1 MRRPLGRRA
10 LTYLSLLTL
19 VGATLVATGT
29 PQSAPAQAAPVAS
42 DAAPGNNGIQYK
54 VLVFTRSA
62 QGTHPATAAGVEA
75 IRQLGKDRRFTVDV
89 TDDARKFRE
98 PHLKQFRA
106 VVFLNTSGDVLDDAQ
121 RTAFEA
127 YYRGG
132 GGFVG
137 VHSAIEA
144 QPGWTFL
151 DNVLGTRAVGA
162 PTAAGA
168 ATVTVADRV
177 HPASATLPERWT
189 TTDRWYNF
197 AANVR
202 GVSHVLATV
211 DEKTYDGGTMGFDH
225 PITWCKDYQGGRS
238 FYTGL
243 GATPESF
250 RGADLRAHLG
260 GAIQWAAGV
269 TDGDCGATVLANYQ
283 MTVIGAQPNV
293 NEPIGFDVLPDGRV
307 IQTDRRGGVRLHEPD
322 GNRTT
327 VLAQIPVYTHSED
340 GMYGPAIDRDFAT
353 NKWVYLFYAPLLDT
367 PTGAAP
373 TTSTD
378 PNAWDVWNGYF
389 QLSRFKFVDG
399 ENPSL
404 DLATE
409 QKIMQVPV
417 DRGACCHVAGDIAFD
432 SENNLWLVTGDD
444 TPASAGGAGGF
455 SPHND
460 SVSAT
465 GVYQAPF
472 ADARRAS
479 ANTNDL
485 RGKIL
490 RITVQPDGSYTVP
503 EGNLFPAAQYPAD
516 KTRPEIYAM
525 GLRNPFRITLDKND
539 VAYITDYSPD
549 SRDAAVGR
557 GPEGTGRMMVV
568 DKPAN
573 YGWPM
578 CVQPDLPY
586 FEMNWT
592 TSPIS
597 PIAPFDCA
605 APKNTSRHNTGL
617 VDLPPVEKSE
627 LWYSFN
633 APTPCA
639 QAYLSTP
646 TQACPVLF
654 PELGTGGVGP
664 HGAAKY
670 DYDPELRS
678 ETKFPA
684 YYDGAIFFG
693 EFTRDYLREIR
704 LDSQGE
710 ILKINDLLS
719 CGGGPVTPARPFLCD
734 NPMDMMWGPDG
745 NFYLLTYGDGFFNI
759 NPDAAMVKFSYV
771 KGLRAPTAV
780 LNATP
785 TNGLAPLTVAFSS
798 EGSRDP
804 DPADSISFAW
814 DLNGD
819 GIVDSVDPNPSFT
832 YAANGV
838 YTARLT
844 VTDSSGKSASANTT
858 ITVGNTAPT
867 VRVDVPIEGGFFNW
881 GDDIPWSVTVTD
893 PEDGPIDCGRVEVTF
908 VLGHDDHGHGGANA
922 FGCSGVLPT
931 DPDDAGHG
939 GYIYGVISASYTD
952 NGANGQ
958 PALTTIGQQ
967 VIQDKLQQVEFAR
980 DQSGTT
986 VGNSA
991 DVGGGQQRGSLDP
1004 GDWIAINGTV
1014 NLKNMDSVTLRTSGG
1029 SAATAGQPR
1038 FAVEYRRDSPTGPLL
1053 GTATVNATTGNNAFT
1068 NTTVPITDPGD
1079 TFRLY
1084 LVFRTVP
1091 GGPASG
1097 FGNLNWVQFN
1107 GQGIGLTP

>member
-1 MRRPLGRRA
+1 MRRSFGRRA
-10 LTYLSLLTL
+10 ATHLSLLAL
-19 VGATLVATGT
+19 VGATLVATAEQT
-29 PQSAPAQAAPVAS
+29 PTPAQAAPVLN
-42 DAAPGNNGIQYK
+42 APAPNSNGIQYK
-54 VLVFTRSA
+54 VLIFTRSA
-62 QGTHPATAAGVEA
+62 SGNNAATAAGVQA
-75 IRQLGKDRRFTVDV
+75 IQQLGQERRFTVEV
-89 TDDARKFRE
+89 TNDPRKFDE
-98 PHLKQFRA
+98 SHLKQFRA
-106 VVFLNTSGDVLDDAQ
+106 VVFLNTAGDVLNDAQ
-121 RTAFEA
+121 QAAFER
-127 YYRGG
+127 YYRDG

-137 VHSAIEA
+137 VNSAIEA
-144 QPGWTFL
+144 EPDWSFL
-151 DNVLGTRAVGA
+151 TNVLGTRATGA
-162 PTAAGA
+162 PSAAST

-177 HPASATLPERWT
+177 HPASKELPQRWS

-211 DEKTYDGGTMGFDH
+211 DEKTYTGGTMGFDH

-243 GATPESF
+243 GATPDSYDS
-250 RGADLRAHLG
+250 ADLRAHLG

-269 TDGDCGATVLANYQ
+269 TNGDCGATVLANYQ

-307 IQTDRRGGVRLHEPD
+307 IQTDRRGGVRLHNPET
-322 GNRTT
+322 NETT

-340 GMYGPAIDRDFAT
+340 GMYGPAIDNDFAT
-353 NKWVYLFYAPLLDT
+353 NKWVYLYYAPPLDT
-367 PTGAAP
+367 PTGGAP

-378 PNAWDVWNGYF
+378 PHAWDVWKGYF

-399 ENPSL
+399 DTPSL
-404 DLATE
+404 DLSTE
-409 QKIMQVPV
+409 QKILQVPV

-432 SENNLWLVTGDD
+432 SKNNLWLVTGDD
-444 TPASAGGAGGF
+444 TPAGGGGSGGF

-472 ADARRAS
+472 VDARRSS

-490 RITVQPDGSYTVP
+490 RITVGADGSYTVP
-503 EGNLFPAAQYPAD
+503 AGNLYPPGTD

-525 GLRNPFRITLDKND
+525 GFRNPFRITLDKND

-549 SRDAAVGR
+549 SSTPQVGR
-557 GPEGTGRMMVV
+557 GPAGTGRMMVV

-578 CVQPDLPY
+578 CVQPNLPY
-586 FEMNWT
+586 IEMNWT

-597 PIAPFDCA
+597 PVAPFDCA

-617 VDLPPVEKSE
+617 TDLKPVEKSE
-627 LWYSFN
+627 LWYSFQ
-633 APTPCA
+633 APTPCPES
-639 QAYLSTP
+639 YLSTP
-646 TQACPVLF
+646 TQTCPVLF

-678 ETKFPA
+678 ETKFPE

-693 EFTRDYLREIR
+693 EFTRDTLKEIR
-704 LDSQGE
+704 LDDKGD
-710 ILKINDLLS
+710 ILKINNVLN
-719 CGGGPVTPARPFLCD
+719 CGQAPTTPAKPFLCD
-734 NPMDMMWGPDG
+734 NPMDMRWGKDG

-759 NPDAAMVKFSYV
+759 NPDAAMLKFSYV

-780 LNATP
+780 LGATP
-785 TNGLAPLTVAFSS
+785 TNGIAPLTVAFSS
-798 EGSRDP
+798 EGSKDP
-804 DPADSISFAW
+804 DPADSIRFAW
-814 DLNGD
+814 DFDGNGTT
-819 GIVDSVDPNPSFT
+819 DSIDPNPSFT
-832 YAANGV
+832 YTTNGV

-844 VTDSSGKSASANTT
+844 VTDSSGKTASANTT

-867 VRVDVPIEGGFFNW
+867 VTVNTPLEGGFFSW
-881 GDDIPWSVTVTD
+881 GDDIPWTVTVTD
-893 PEDGPIDCGRVEVTF
+893 PEDGPVDCSKVEVTF
-908 VLGHDDHGHGGANA
+908 VLGHDSHGHGEANQ

-931 DPDDAGHG
+931 DADDASHG
-939 GYIYGVISASYTD
+939 GYIYGVVSASYTD
-952 NGANGQ
+952 KGANGQ
-958 PALTTIGQQ
+958 PALTTVDQQ
-967 VIQDKLQQVEFAR
+967 IIQAKRQEVEFAA
-980 DQSGTT
+980 DESGTT
-986 VGNSA
+986 VGTSA
-991 DVGGGQQRGSLDP
+991 DTGGGQQRGSLDN
-1004 GDWIAINGTV
+1004 GDWIAINNTV
-1014 NLKNMDSVTLRTSGG
+1014 NLTNMQSVTLRTSGG

-1038 FAVEYRRDSPTGPLL
+1038 FAVQFRLDSPTGPLL
-1053 GTATVNATTGNNAFT
+1053 TTATVNATSGNNAFT
-1068 NTTVPITDPGD
+1068 STTVPITDPGG
-1079 TFRLY
+1079 THKLY
-1084 LVFRTVP
+1084 LVFTTVS

-1097 FGNLNWVQFN
+1097 FGNLNWVEFT
-1107 GQGIGLTP
+1107 GQGIGVTP

>member
-29 PQSAPAQAAPVAS
+29 QQTPPAQAAPVAGEP
-42 DAAPGNNGIQYK
+42 AAHSNGIQYK

-62 QGTHPATAAGVEA
+62 GGSHPATAAGVEA

-98 PHLKQFRA
+98 PHLKQFRT
-106 VVFLNTSGDVLDDAQ
+106 VVFLNTAGEVLNNAQ
-121 RTAFEA
+121 RAAFEQ
-127 YYRGG
+127 YYRAG

-144 QPGWTFL
+144 EPGWSFL
-151 DNVLGTRAVGA
+151 DEVLGTRAVGA
-162 PTAAGA
+162 ATPASAAR
-168 ATVTVADRV
+168 VTVADRV

-202 GVSHVLATV
+202 GFSHVLATV
-211 DEKTYDGGTMGFDH
+211 DEKTYSGGNMGFDH

-250 RGADLRAHLG
+250 RGTDLRAHLG

-307 IQTDRRGGVRLHEPD
+307 LQTDRRGGVRLHEPD
-322 GNRTT
+322 GNQTT
-327 VLAQIPVYTHSED
+327 ILAQIPVYTHSED
-340 GMYGPAIDRDFAT
+340 GMYGPAIDKDFAT

-378 PNAWDVWNGYF
+378 PNAWDVWDGYF

-460 SVSAT
+460 SVSAS

-472 ADARRAS
+472 ADARRTS

-490 RITVQPDGSYTVP
+490 RISVQPDGSYTIP
-503 EGNLFPAAQYPAD
+503 EGNLFPSADHPAD

-549 SRDAAVGR
+549 SRDAGVGR
-557 GPEGTGRMMVV
+557 GPAGTGRMMVV

-586 FEMNWT
+586 YEMNWT
-592 TSPIS
+592 TTPIS
-597 PIAPFDCA
+597 PVAPFDCA

-633 APTPCA
+633 APTPCPES
-639 QAYLSTP
+639 YLSTP
-646 TQACPVLF
+646 TQACPALF

-710 ILKINDLLS
+710 ILKINDLLN

-785 TNGLAPLTVAFSS
+785 TNGRAPLTVAFSS
-798 EGSRDP
+798 EGSHDP

-814 DLNGD
+814 DFNGD
-819 GIVDSVDPNPSFT
+819 GVIDSVDPNPTFT
-832 YAANGV
+832 YTTNGV

-844 VTDSSGKSASANTT
+844 VTDSSGKTATANTT

-867 VRVDVPIEGGFFNW
+867 VRVNVPLEGGFFSW

-893 PEDGPIDCGRVEVTF
+893 PEDGPIDCSRVEVTF

-991 DVGGGQQRGSLDP
+991 DIGGGQQRGSLDP

-1014 NLKNMDSVTLRTSGG
+1014 NLRNINSVTLRTSGG

-1038 FAVEYRRDSPTGPLL
+1038 FNVEFRRDSPTGPLL
-1053 GTATVNATTGNNAFT
+1053 TTATVNATTGNNAFT
-1068 NTTVPITDPGD
+1068 STSVPITDPGD

-1084 LVFRTVP
+1084 LVFTTVA